1 MSDQELDYNVGEDE
15 SPMSV
20 AVTETEGQDT
30 SASVVSESNANE
42 LDDYSSNVKKRID
55 KMTARLRETERRE
68 QAAIQYAQGMQAR
81 MQQLEHRVV
90 RTDEERLHEA
100 SGRVETQVVALKQII
115 GKAREEGD
123 IQTEIEANTRL
134 TSLIHEQRQIAE
146 ANAQRQVYQEQLAYQ
161 QHQAAQQPIQQA
173 RPVVDEKAANW
184 VDKNSW
190 YGRDTVL
197 TSAAWGIHRQLIEV
211 EGFDGRSDEYYD
223 ELDRRLRSSF
233 PGRFNRDRTTRT
245 VQTVAPATRS
255 SGVNNARRIVR
266 LTASQVAIA
275 KKLGVPIEE
284 YAKYVKD

>member
-15 SPMSV
+15 QPMSV
-20 AVTETEGQDT
+20 TLTEMEGEDT
-30 SASVVSESNANE
+30 KASIVADNQGQE
-42 LDDYSSNVKKRID
+42 LDDYSDKVKKRID

-68 QAAIQYAQGMQAR
+68 QAALELAQGMQAR
-81 MQQLEHRVV
+81 LQQLEQKVV
-90 RTDEERLHEA
+90 RTDEERLYEA
-100 SGRVETQVVALKQII
+100 SGRVETQLVALKQII

-123 IQTEIEANTRL
+123 IQTEIEASTRL

-146 ANAQRQVYQEQLAYQ
+146 ANAQRQAYQEQLVQ
-161 QHQAAQQPIQQA
+161 QQQQPQPVVQQA

-184 VDKNSW
+184 VEKNSW

-211 EGFDGRSDEYYD
+211 EGFDGSSDEYYD
-223 ELDRRLRSSF
+223 ELDRRLKSSF
-233 PGRFNRDRTTRT
+233 PGRFNKDRTTRT

-255 SGVNNARRIVR
+255 SGVNNARRVVK

>member
-15 SPMSV
+15 QPMSV
-20 AVTETEGQDT
+20 AVTENEGEDT
-30 SASVVSESNANE
+30 SASIVDNAAPNE
-42 LDDYSSNVKKRID
+42 LDDYSDKVKKRID

-68 QAAIQYAQGMQAR
+68 QAAIQLAQGMQAKL
-81 MQQLEHRVV
+81 QQLERTVV

-100 SGRVETQVVALKQII
+100 SGRVETQVVALKQIMQ
-115 GKAREEGD
+115 KAREEGD
-123 IQTEIEANTRL
+123 IQTEIEASTRL

-146 ANAQRQVYQEQLAYQ
+146 ANAQRQAYQ
-161 QHQAAQQPIQQA
+161 QQMTYQQQQVAQQPVQQA

-211 EGFDGRSDEYYD
+211 EGFDGSSDEYYD
-223 ELDRRLRSSF
+223 ELDRRLKSSF
-233 PGRFNRDRTTRT
+233 PSRFNKDRTTRT

-255 SGVNNARRIVR
+255 SGVNNARRIVK

>member
-15 SPMSV
+15 QPMSV
-20 AVTETEGQDT
+20 AVTENEGQDT

-68 QAAIQYAQGMQAR
+68 QAAIQLAQGMQAKL
-81 MQQLEHRVV
+81 QQLERTVV

-100 SGRVETQVVALKQII
+100 SGRVETQLVALKQII

-123 IQTEIEANTRL
+123 IQTEIEASTRL

-146 ANAQRQVYQEQLAYQ
+146 ANAQRQVYQEQLVQ
-161 QHQAAQQPIQQA
+161 QQQRPQPIVQQA
-173 RPVVDEKAANW
+173 RPVVDEKASNW
-184 VDKNSW
+184 VDKNPW

-211 EGFDGRSDEYYD
+211 EGFDGSSDEYYD
-223 ELDRRLRSSF
+223 ELDRRLKSSF
-233 PGRFNRDRTTRT
+233 PSRFNRDRTTRT

-255 SGVNNARRIVR
+255 SGVNNARRIVK

>member
-20 AVTETEGQDT
+20 AVTETDGQST
-30 SASVVSESNANE
+30 SAAVVDEGHAGE
-42 LDDYSSNVKKRID
+42 LEDYSSNVKKRID

-161 QHQAAQQPIQQA
+161 QQQAAQQPVQQA

-233 PGRFNRDRTTRT
+233 PGRFNKDRTTRT

>member
-1 MSDQELDYNVGEDE
+1 MSDQELDYNVGENE
-15 SPMSV
+15 QPMSV

-30 SASVVSESNANE
+30 SASVVSESNASE

-81 MQQLEHRVV
+81 MHQLEHRVV
-90 RTDEERLHEA
+90 RTDEERLQEA

-123 IQTEIEANTRL
+123 VSTEIEANTRL
-134 TSLIHEQRQIAE
+134 TTLIHEQRQIAE
-146 ANAQRQVYQEQLAYQ
+146 ANANRLAYQEQLAYQ
-161 QHQAAQQPIQQA
+161 QQQMAQQPIQQV
-173 RPVVDEKAANW
+173 RPVVDEKAAIW
-184 VDKNSW
+184 VDKNPW

-211 EGFDGRSDEYYD
+211 EGFDGSSDEYYD
-223 ELDRRLRSSF
+223 ELDRRLKSSF
-233 PGRFNRDRTTRT
+233 PSRFNRDRTTRT

-255 SGVNNARRIVR
+255 SGVNNARRIVK

>member
-15 SPMSV
+15 QPMSV
-20 AVTETEGQDT
+20 TLTEMEGEDT
-30 SASVVSESNANE
+30 KASIVADNQGQE
-42 LDDYSSNVKKRID
+42 LDDYSDKVKKRID

-68 QAAIQYAQGMQAR
+68 QAALELAQGMQAR
-81 MQQLEHRVV
+81 LQQLEQKVV
-90 RTDEERLHEA
+90 RTDEERLYEA
-100 SGRVETQVVALKQII
+100 SGRVETQLVALKQII
-115 GKAREEGD
+115 QKAREEGD
-123 IQTEIEANTRL
+123 ISTEIEASTRL

-146 ANAQRQVYQEQLAYQ
+146 ANAQRQSYQEQLVQ
-161 QHQAAQQPIQQA
+161 QQQRPQPVVQQA
-173 RPVVDEKAANW
+173 RPVVDEKASNW
-184 VDKNSW
+184 VEKNSW

-211 EGFDGRSDEYYD
+211 EGFDGSSDEYYD
-223 ELDRRLRSSF
+223 ELDRRLKSSF
-233 PGRFNRDRTTRT
+233 PGRFNKDRTTRT

-255 SGVNNARRIVR
+255 SGVNNARRVVK

>member
-68 QAAIQYAQGMQAR
+68 QAAIQLAQGMQAKL
-81 MQQLEHRVV
+81 QQLERTVV

-100 SGRVETQVVALKQII
+100 SGRVETQLVALKQII

-123 IQTEIEANTRL
+123 IQTEIEASTRL

-146 ANAQRQVYQEQLAYQ
+146 ANAQRQAYQ
-161 QHQAAQQPIQQA
+161 QQMTYQQQQVAQQPVQQA

-211 EGFDGRSDEYYD
+211 EGFDGSSDEYYD
-223 ELDRRLRSSF
+223 ELDRRLKSSF
-233 PGRFNRDRTTRT
+233 PSRFNKDRTTRT

-255 SGVNNARRIVR
+255 SGVNNARRIVK

>member
-15 SPMSV
+15 QPMSV
-20 AVTETEGQDT
+20 TLTETEGQDT
-30 SASVVSESNANE
+30 KASANVDSQSQE
-42 LDDYSSNVKKRID
+42 LDDYSDKVKKRID

-68 QAAIQYAQGMQAR
+68 QAALELAQGMQAR
-81 MQQLEHRVV
+81 LQQLEQKVV
-90 RTDEERLHEA
+90 RTDEERLYEA
-100 SGRVETQVVALKQII
+100 SGRVETQLVALKQII

-123 IQTEIEANTRL
+123 IQTEIEASTRL

-146 ANAQRQVYQEQLAYQ
+146 ANAQRQAYQEQLTQ
-161 QHQAAQQPIQQA
+161 QQQQPQPVVQQA

-184 VDKNSW
+184 VEKNSW

-211 EGFDGRSDEYYD
+211 EGFDGSSDEYYD
-223 ELDRRLRSSF
+223 ELDRRLKSSF
-233 PGRFNRDRTTRT
+233 PGRFNKDRTTRT

-255 SGVNNARRIVR
+255 SGVNNARRVVK

>member
-1 MSDQELDYNVGEDE
+1 
-15 SPMSV
+15 MSV
-20 AVTETEGQDT
+20 TLTESEGQET
-30 SASVVSESNANE
+30 TAAVSQDQE
-42 LDDYSSNVKKRID
+42 LDDYSDKVKKRID

-68 QAAIQYAQGMQAR
+68 QAALELAQGMQAR
-81 MQQLEHRVV
+81 LQQLEQKVV
-90 RTDEERLHEA
+90 RTDEERLYEA
-100 SGRVETQVVALKQII
+100 SGRVETQLVALKQII
-115 GKAREEGD
+115 QKAREEGD
-123 IQTEIEANTRL
+123 ISTEIEASTRL

-146 ANAQRQVYQEQLAYQ
+146 ANAQRQSYQEQLTQ
-161 QHQAAQQPIQQA
+161 QQQRPQPVVQQT

-184 VDKNSW
+184 VEKNSW

-211 EGFDGRSDEYYD
+211 EGFDGSSDEYYD
-223 ELDRRLRSSF
+223 ELDRRLKSTF
-233 PGRFNRDRTTRT
+233 PTRLGKDRTTRT

-255 SGVNNARRIVR
+255 SGVNNARRVVK

>member
-1 MSDQELDYNVGEDE
+1 MSDQELDYNVGENE
-15 SPMSV
+15 QPMSV
-20 AVTETEGQDT
+20 TLTEMEGEDT
-30 SASVVSESNANE
+30 KASIVADNQGQE
-42 LDDYSSNVKKRID
+42 LDDYSDKVKKRID

-68 QAAIQYAQGMQAR
+68 QAALELAQGMQAR
-81 MQQLEHRVV
+81 LQQLEQKVV
-90 RTDEERLHEA
+90 RTDEERLYEA
-100 SGRVETQVVALKQII
+100 SGRVETQLVALKQII
-115 GKAREEGD
+115 QKAREEGD
-123 IQTEIEANTRL
+123 ISTEIEASTRL

-146 ANAQRQVYQEQLAYQ
+146 ANAQRQSYQEQLTQ
-161 QHQAAQQPIQQA
+161 QQQRPQPVVQQT

-184 VDKNSW
+184 VEKNSW

-211 EGFDGRSDEYYD
+211 EGFDGSSDEYYD
-223 ELDRRLRSSF
+223 ELDRRLKSSF
-233 PGRFNRDRTTRT
+233 PGRFNKDRTTRT

-255 SGVNNARRIVR
+255 SGVNNARRVVK

>member
-15 SPMSV
+15 QPMSV
-20 AVTETEGQDT
+20 TLTEMEGEDT
-30 SASVVSESNANE
+30 KASIVADNQGQE
-42 LDDYSSNVKKRID
+42 LDDYSDKVKKRID

-68 QAAIQYAQGMQAR
+68 QAALELAQGMQAR
-81 MQQLEHRVV
+81 LQQLEQKVV
-90 RTDEERLHEA
+90 RTDEERLYEA
-100 SGRVETQVVALKQII
+100 SGRVETQLVALKQII
-115 GKAREEGD
+115 QKAREEGD
-123 IQTEIEANTRL
+123 ISTEIEASTRL

-146 ANAQRQVYQEQLAYQ
+146 ANAQRQSYQEQLVQ
-161 QHQAAQQPIQQA
+161 QQQRPQPVVQQA
-173 RPVVDEKAANW
+173 RPVVDEKASNW
-184 VDKNSW
+184 VEKNSW

-211 EGFDGRSDEYYD
+211 EGFDGSSDEYYD
-223 ELDRRLRSSF
+223 ELDRRLKSSF
-233 PGRFNRDRTTRT
+233 PGRFNKDRTTRT

-255 SGVNNARRIVR
+255 TGVNNARRVVK

>member
-15 SPMSV
+15 QPMSV
-20 AVTETEGQDT
+20 TLTEMEGEGT
-30 SASVVSESNANE
+30 KASIVADNQSQE
-42 LDDYSSNVKKRID
+42 LDDYSDKVKKRID

-68 QAAIQYAQGMQAR
+68 QAALELAQGMQAR
-81 MQQLEHRVV
+81 LQQLEQKVV
-90 RTDEERLHEA
+90 RTDEERLYEA
-100 SGRVETQVVALKQII
+100 SGRVETQLVALKQII

-123 IQTEIEANTRL
+123 IQTEIEASTRL

-146 ANAQRQVYQEQLAYQ
+146 ANAQRQAYQEQLVQ
-161 QHQAAQQPIQQA
+161 QQQQPQPVVQQA

-184 VDKNSW
+184 VEKNSW

-211 EGFDGRSDEYYD
+211 EGFDGSSDEYYD
-223 ELDRRLRSSF
+223 ELDRRLKSSF
-233 PGRFNRDRTTRT
+233 PGRFNKDRTTRT

-255 SGVNNARRIVR
+255 SGVNNARRIVK

>member
-15 SPMSV
+15 QPMSV
-20 AVTETEGQDT
+20 TLAESEGQET
-30 SASVVSESNANE
+30 TAAVSQDQE
-42 LDDYSSNVKKRID
+42 LDDYSDKVKKRID

-68 QAAIQYAQGMQAR
+68 QAALELAQGMQAR
-81 MQQLEHRVV
+81 LQQLEQKVV

-100 SGRVETQVVALKQII
+100 SGRVETQLVALKQII
-115 GKAREEGD
+115 QKAREEGD
-123 IQTEIEANTRL
+123 ISTEIEASTRL

-146 ANAQRQVYQEQLAYQ
+146 ANAQRQSYQEQLVQ
-161 QHQAAQQPIQQA
+161 QQQRPQPVVQQT

-184 VDKNSW
+184 VEKNSW

-211 EGFDGRSDEYYD
+211 EGFDGSSDEYYD
-223 ELDRRLRSSF
+223 ELDRRLKSTF
-233 PGRFNRDRTTRT
+233 PTRLGKDRTTRT

-255 SGVNNARRIVR
+255 SGVNNARRVVK

>member
-1 MSDQELDYNVGEDE
+1 MSDQELDYKVGEDE
-15 SPMSV
+15 QPMSV
-20 AVTETEGQDT
+20 TLTETEGQDT
-30 SASVVSESNANE
+30 KASAIVESQSQE

-68 QAAIQYAQGMQAR
+68 QAALELAQGMQAR
-81 MQQLEHRVV
+81 LQQLEQKVV
-90 RTDEERLHEA
+90 RTDEERLYEA
-100 SGRVETQVVALKQII
+100 SGRVETQLVALKQII

-123 IQTEIEANTRL
+123 IQTEIEASTRL

-146 ANAQRQVYQEQLAYQ
+146 ANAQRQAYQEQLAQ
-161 QHQAAQQPIQQA
+161 QQQRPQPVVQQA

-184 VDKNSW
+184 VEKNSW

-211 EGFDGRSDEYYD
+211 EGFDGSSDEYYD
-223 ELDRRLRSSF
+223 ELDRRLKSSF
-233 PGRFNRDRTTRT
+233 PGRFNKDRTTRT

-255 SGVNNARRIVR
+255 SGVNNARRVVK

-284 YAKYVKD
+284 YAKYVKE

>member
-15 SPMSV
+15 QPMSV
-20 AVTETEGQDT
+20 TVTESEGQET
-30 SASVVSESNANE
+30 TAAVSQDQE
-42 LDDYSSNVKKRID
+42 LDDYSDKVKKRID

-68 QAAIQYAQGMQAR
+68 QAALELAQGMQAR
-81 MQQLEHRVV
+81 LQQLEQKVV
-90 RTDEERLHEA
+90 RTDEERLYEA
-100 SGRVETQVVALKQII
+100 SGRVETQLVALKQII
-115 GKAREEGD
+115 QKAREEGD
-123 IQTEIEANTRL
+123 ISTEIEASTRL

-146 ANAQRQVYQEQLAYQ
+146 ANAQRQSYQEQLTQ
-161 QHQAAQQPIQQA
+161 QQQRPQPVVQQT

-184 VDKNSW
+184 VEKNSW

-211 EGFDGRSDEYYD
+211 EGFDGSSDEYYD
-223 ELDRRLRSSF
+223 ELDRRLKSTF
-233 PGRFNRDRTTRT
+233 PTRLGKDRTTRT

-255 SGVNNARRIVR
+255 SGVNNARRVVK

>member
-15 SPMSV
+15 QPMSV
-20 AVTETEGQDT
+20 AVTENEGQDT

-68 QAAIQYAQGMQAR
+68 QAAIQLAQGMQAKL
-81 MQQLEHRVV
+81 QQLERTVV

-100 SGRVETQVVALKQII
+100 SGRVETQLVALKQIMQ
-115 GKAREEGD
+115 KAREEGD
-123 IQTEIEANTRL
+123 IQTEIEASTRL

-146 ANAQRQVYQEQLAYQ
+146 ANAQRQSYQEQLVQ
-161 QHQAAQQPIQQA
+161 QQQRPQPVVQQA

-184 VDKNSW
+184 VDRNSW

-211 EGFDGRSDEYYD
+211 EGFDGSSDEYYD
-223 ELDRRLRSSF
+223 ELDRRLKSSF
-233 PGRFNRDRTTRT
+233 PGRFNKDRTTRT

-255 SGVNNARRIVR
+255 SGVNNARRIVK

>member
-15 SPMSV
+15 QPMSV
-20 AVTETEGQDT
+20 TLTEMEGEDT
-30 SASVVSESNANE
+30 KASIVADNQGQE
-42 LDDYSSNVKKRID
+42 LDDYSDKVKKRID

-68 QAAIQYAQGMQAR
+68 QAALELAQGMQAR
-81 MQQLEHRVV
+81 LQQLEQKVV
-90 RTDEERLHEA
+90 RTDEERLYEA
-100 SGRVETQVVALKQII
+100 SGRVETQLVALKQII

-123 IQTEIEANTRL
+123 IQTEIEASTRL

-146 ANAQRQVYQEQLAYQ
+146 ANAQRQAYQEQLVQ
-161 QHQAAQQPIQQA
+161 QQQQPQPVVRQA

-184 VDKNSW
+184 VEKNSW

-211 EGFDGRSDEYYD
+211 EGFDGSSDEYYD
-223 ELDRRLRSSF
+223 ELDRRLKSSF
-233 PGRFNRDRTTRT
+233 PGRFNKDRTTRT

-255 SGVNNARRIVR
+255 SGVNNARRVVK

>member
-15 SPMSV
+15 QPMSV
-20 AVTETEGQDT
+20 TVTESEGQNT
-30 SASVVSESNANE
+30 TAAVSQDQE
-42 LDDYSSNVKKRID
+42 LDDYSDKVKKRID

-68 QAAIQYAQGMQAR
+68 QAALELAQGMQAR
-81 MQQLEHRVV
+81 LQQLEQKVV
-90 RTDEERLHEA
+90 RTDEERLYEA
-100 SGRVETQVVALKQII
+100 SGRVETQLVALKQII
-115 GKAREEGD
+115 QKAREEGD
-123 IQTEIEANTRL
+123 ISTEIEASTRL

-146 ANAQRQVYQEQLAYQ
+146 ANAQRQSYQEQLTQ
-161 QHQAAQQPIQQA
+161 QQQRPQPVVQQT

-184 VDKNSW
+184 VEKNSW

-211 EGFDGRSDEYYD
+211 EGFDGSSDEYYD
-223 ELDRRLRSSF
+223 ELDRRLKSTF
-233 PGRFNRDRTTRT
+233 PTRLGKDRTTRT

-255 SGVNNARRIVR
+255 SGVNNARRVVK

>member
-15 SPMSV
+15 QPMSV
-20 AVTETEGQDT
+20 AVTENEGQDT

-68 QAAIQYAQGMQAR
+68 QAAIQLAQGMQAKL
-81 MQQLEHRVV
+81 QQLERTVV

-100 SGRVETQVVALKQII
+100 SGRVETQLVALKQII

-123 IQTEIEANTRL
+123 IQTEIEASTRL

-146 ANAQRQVYQEQLAYQ
+146 ANAQRQLYQEQLVQ
-161 QHQAAQQPIQQA
+161 QQQRPQPVVQQA

-184 VDKNSW
+184 VDRNSW

-211 EGFDGRSDEYYD
+211 EGFDGSSDEYYD
-223 ELDRRLRSSF
+223 ELDRRLKSSF
-233 PGRFNRDRTTRT
+233 PGRFNKDRTTRT

-255 SGVNNARRIVR
+255 SGVNNARRIVK

>member
-15 SPMSV
+15 QPMSV
-20 AVTETEGQDT
+20 TLTEMEGEDT
-30 SASVVSESNANE
+30 KASIVADNQGQE
-42 LDDYSSNVKKRID
+42 LDDYSDKVKKRID

-68 QAAIQYAQGMQAR
+68 QAALELAQGMQAR
-81 MQQLEHRVV
+81 LQQLEQKVV
-90 RTDEERLHEA
+90 RTDEERLYEA
-100 SGRVETQVVALKQII
+100 SGRVETQLVALKQII
-115 GKAREEGD
+115 QKAREEGD
-123 IQTEIEANTRL
+123 ISTEIEASTRL

-146 ANAQRQVYQEQLAYQ
+146 ANAQRQSYQEQLTQ
-161 QHQAAQQPIQQA
+161 QQQRPQPVVQQT

-184 VDKNSW
+184 VEKNSW

-211 EGFDGRSDEYYD
+211 EGFDGSSDEYYD
-223 ELDRRLRSSF
+223 ELDRRLKSSF
-233 PGRFNRDRTTRT
+233 PGRFNKDRTTRT

-255 SGVNNARRIVR
+255 SGVNNARRVVK

>member
-15 SPMSV
+15 QPMSV
-20 AVTETEGQDT
+20 TLTEMEGEDT
-30 SASVVSESNANE
+30 KASIVADNQGQE
-42 LDDYSSNVKKRID
+42 LDDYSDKVKKRID

-68 QAAIQYAQGMQAR
+68 QAALELAQGMQAR
-81 MQQLEHRVV
+81 LQQLEQKVV
-90 RTDEERLHEA
+90 RTDEERLYEA
-100 SGRVETQVVALKQII
+100 SGRVETQLVALKQII

-123 IQTEIEANTRL
+123 IQTEIEASTRL

-146 ANAQRQVYQEQLAYQ
+146 ANAQRQAYQEQLVQ
-161 QHQAAQQPIQQA
+161 QQQQPRPVVQQA

-184 VDKNSW
+184 VEKNSW

-211 EGFDGRSDEYYD
+211 EGFDGSSDEYYD
-223 ELDRRLRSSF
+223 ELDRRLKSSF
-233 PGRFNRDRTTRT
+233 PGRFNKDRTTRT

-255 SGVNNARRIVR
+255 SGVNNARRVVK

>member
-15 SPMSV
+15 QPMSV
-20 AVTETEGQDT
+20 AVTENEGQDT

-68 QAAIQYAQGMQAR
+68 QAAIQLAQGMQAKL
-81 MQQLEHRVV
+81 QQLERTVV

-100 SGRVETQVVALKQII
+100 SGRVETQLVALKQII

-123 IQTEIEANTRL
+123 IQTEIEASTRL

-146 ANAQRQVYQEQLAYQ
+146 ANAQRQVYQEQLVQ
-161 QHQAAQQPIQQA
+161 QQQRPQPIVQQA

-184 VDKNSW
+184 VDRNSW

-211 EGFDGRSDEYYD
+211 EGFDGSSDEYYD
-223 ELDRRLRSSF
+223 ELDRRLKSSF
-233 PGRFNRDRTTRT
+233 PGRFNKDRTTRT

-255 SGVNNARRIVR
+255 SGVNNARRIVK

>member
-15 SPMSV
+15 QPMSV
-20 AVTETEGQDT
+20 TVTESEGQET
-30 SASVVSESNANE
+30 TAAVSQDQE
-42 LDDYSSNVKKRID
+42 LDDYSDKVKKRID

-68 QAAIQYAQGMQAR
+68 QAALELAQGMQTR
-81 MQQLEHRVV
+81 LQQLEQKVV
-90 RTDEERLHEA
+90 RTDEERLYEA
-100 SGRVETQVVALKQII
+100 SGRVETQLVALKQII
-115 GKAREEGD
+115 QKAREEGD
-123 IQTEIEANTRL
+123 ISTEIEASTRL

-146 ANAQRQVYQEQLAYQ
+146 ANAQRQSYQEQLTQ
-161 QHQAAQQPIQQA
+161 QQQRPQPVVQQT

-184 VDKNSW
+184 VEKNSW

-211 EGFDGRSDEYYD
+211 EGFDGSSDEYYD
-223 ELDRRLRSSF
+223 ELDRRLKSTF
-233 PGRFNRDRTTRT
+233 PTRLGKDRTTRT

-255 SGVNNARRIVR
+255 SGVNNARRVVK

>member
-15 SPMSV
+15 QPMSV
-20 AVTETEGQDT
+20 TLAESEGQET
-30 SASVVSESNANE
+30 TAAVSQDQE
-42 LDDYSSNVKKRID
+42 LDDYSDKVKKRID

-68 QAAIQYAQGMQAR
+68 QAALELAQGMQAR
-81 MQQLEHRVV
+81 LQQLEQKVV
-90 RTDEERLHEA
+90 RTDEERLYEA
-100 SGRVETQVVALKQII
+100 SGRVETQLVALKQII
-115 GKAREEGD
+115 QKAREEGD
-123 IQTEIEANTRL
+123 ISTEIEASTRL

-146 ANAQRQVYQEQLAYQ
+146 ANAQRQSYQEQLTQ
-161 QHQAAQQPIQQA
+161 QQQRPQPVVQQT

-184 VDKNSW
+184 VEKNSW

-211 EGFDGRSDEYYD
+211 EGFDGSSDEYYD
-223 ELDRRLRSSF
+223 ELDRRLKSSF
-233 PGRFNRDRTTRT
+233 PGRFNKDRTTRT

-255 SGVNNARRIVR
+255 SGVNNARRVVK

>member
-15 SPMSV
+15 QPMSV
-20 AVTETEGQDT
+20 TLTEMEGEGT
-30 SASVVSESNANE
+30 KASIVADNQSQE
-42 LDDYSSNVKKRID
+42 LDDYSDKVKKRID

-68 QAAIQYAQGMQAR
+68 QAALELAQGMQAR
-81 MQQLEHRVV
+81 LQQLEQKVV
-90 RTDEERLHEA
+90 RTDEERLYEA
-100 SGRVETQVVALKQII
+100 SGRVETQLVALKQII

-123 IQTEIEANTRL
+123 IQTEIEASTRL

-146 ANAQRQVYQEQLAYQ
+146 ANAQRQAYQEQLVQ
-161 QHQAAQQPIQQA
+161 QQQQPQPVVQQA

-184 VDKNSW
+184 VEKNSW

-211 EGFDGRSDEYYD
+211 EGFDGSSDEYYD
-223 ELDRRLRSSF
+223 ELDRRLKSSF
-233 PGRFNRDRTTRT
+233 PGRFNKDRTTRT

-255 SGVNNARRIVR
+255 SGVNNARRVVK

>member
-15 SPMSV
+15 QPMSV

-68 QAAIQYAQGMQAR
+68 QAALELAQGMQAR
-81 MQQLEHRVV
+81 LQQLEQKVV

-100 SGRVETQVVALKQII
+100 SGRVETQLVALKQII
-115 GKAREEGD
+115 QKAREEGD
-123 IQTEIEANTRL
+123 ISTEIEASTRL

-146 ANAQRQVYQEQLAYQ
+146 ANAQRQSYQEQLVQ
-161 QHQAAQQPIQQA
+161 QQQRPQPVVQQA
-173 RPVVDEKAANW
+173 RPIVDEKAANW

-211 EGFDGRSDEYYD
+211 EGFDGSSDEYYD
-223 ELDRRLRSSF
+223 ELDRRLKSSF
-233 PGRFNRDRTTRT
+233 PGRFNKDRATRT

-255 SGVNNARRIVR
+255 TGVNNARRIVK

>member
-15 SPMSV
+15 QPMSV
-20 AVTETEGQDT
+20 AVTENEGQDT
-30 SASVVSESNANE
+30 SASIVDNAAPNE
-42 LDDYSSNVKKRID
+42 LDDYSDKVKKRID

-68 QAAIQYAQGMQAR
+68 QAAIQLAQGMQAKL
-81 MQQLEHRVV
+81 QQLERTVV

-100 SGRVETQVVALKQII
+100 SGRVETQVVALKQIMQ
-115 GKAREEGD
+115 KAREEGD
-123 IQTEIEANTRL
+123 IQTEIEASTRL

-146 ANAQRQVYQEQLAYQ
+146 ANAQRQAYQ
-161 QHQAAQQPIQQA
+161 QQMAYQQQQVAQQPVQQA
-173 RPVVDEKAANW
+173 RPVVDEKASNW

-211 EGFDGRSDEYYD
+211 EGFDGSSDEYYD
-223 ELDRRLRSSF
+223 ELDRRLKSSF
-233 PGRFNRDRTTRT
+233 PGRFNKDRTTRT

-255 SGVNNARRIVR
+255 SGVNNARRIVK

>member
-1 MSDQELDYNVGEDE
+1 MSEQELDYNVGEDE
-15 SPMSV
+15 QPMSV
-20 AVTETEGQDT
+20 AVTENEGQDT

-68 QAAIQYAQGMQAR
+68 QAAIQLAQGMQAKL
-81 MQQLEHRVV
+81 QQLERTVV

-100 SGRVETQVVALKQII
+100 SGRVETQLVALKQII

-123 IQTEIEANTRL
+123 IQTEIEASTRL

-146 ANAQRQVYQEQLAYQ
+146 ANAQRQVYQEQLVQ
-161 QHQAAQQPIQQA
+161 QQQRPQPVVQQA

-184 VDKNSW
+184 VDRNSW

-211 EGFDGRSDEYYD
+211 EGFDGSSDEYYD
-223 ELDRRLRSSF
+223 ELDRRLKSSF
-233 PGRFNRDRTTRT
+233 PGRFNKDRTTRT

-255 SGVNNARRIVR
+255 SGVNNARRIVK

>member
-15 SPMSV
+15 QPMSV
-20 AVTETEGQDT
+20 AVTENEGQDT
-30 SASVVSESNANE
+30 SASVVSESNVNE

-68 QAAIQYAQGMQAR
+68 QAAIQLAQGMQAKL
-81 MQQLEHRVV
+81 QQLERTVV

-100 SGRVETQVVALKQII
+100 SGRVETQLVALKQII

-123 IQTEIEANTRL
+123 IQTEIEASTRL

-146 ANAQRQVYQEQLAYQ
+146 ANAQRQAYQEQLVQ
-161 QHQAAQQPIQQA
+161 QQQRPQPIVQQA
-173 RPVVDEKAANW
+173 RPIVDEKAANW
-184 VDKNSW
+184 VDRNSW

-211 EGFDGRSDEYYD
+211 EGFDGSSDEYYD
-223 ELDRRLRSSF
+223 ELDRRLKSSF
-233 PGRFNRDRTTRT
+233 PGRFNKDRTTRT

-255 SGVNNARRIVR
+255 SGVNNARRIVK

>member
-15 SPMSV
+15 QPMSV
-20 AVTETEGQDT
+20 TLTEMEGEDTKAAVVVDNQGQ
-30 SASVVSESNANE
+30 E
-42 LDDYSSNVKKRID
+42 LDDYSDKVKKRID

-68 QAAIQYAQGMQAR
+68 QAALELAQGMQAR
-81 MQQLEHRVV
+81 LQQLEHRVV

-100 SGRVETQVVALKQII
+100 SGRVETQLVALKQII
-115 GKAREEGD
+115 QKAREEGD
-123 IQTEIEANTRL
+123 IQTEIEASTRL

-146 ANAQRQVYQEQLAYQ
+146 ANAQRQAYQEQVVQ
-161 QHQAAQQPIQQA
+161 QQQRPQPVVQQT

-184 VDKNSW
+184 VEKNSW

-211 EGFDGRSDEYYD
+211 EGFDGSSDEYYD
-223 ELDRRLRSSF
+223 ELDRRLKSSF
-233 PGRFNRDRTTRT
+233 PGRFNKDRTTRT

-255 SGVNNARRIVR
+255 SGVNNARRVVK

>member
-15 SPMSV
+15 QPMSV
-20 AVTETEGQDT
+20 TLTEMEGEDT
-30 SASVVSESNANE
+30 KASIVADNQGQE
-42 LDDYSSNVKKRID
+42 LDDYSDKVKKRID

-68 QAAIQYAQGMQAR
+68 QAALELAQGMQAR
-81 MQQLEHRVV
+81 LQQLEQKVV
-90 RTDEERLHEA
+90 RTDEERLYEA
-100 SGRVETQVVALKQII
+100 SGRVETQLVALKQII

-123 IQTEIEANTRL
+123 IQTEIEASTRL

-146 ANAQRQVYQEQLAYQ
+146 ANAQRQAYQEQLVQ
-161 QHQAAQQPIQQA
+161 QQQQPQPVVQQA

-184 VDKNSW
+184 VEKNSW

-211 EGFDGRSDEYYD
+211 EGFDGSSDEYYD
-223 ELDRRLRSSF
+223 ELDRRLKSSF
-233 PGRFNRDRTTRT
+233 PGRFNKDRTTRT

-255 SGVNNARRIVR
+255 SGVNNARRIVK

>member
-15 SPMSV
+15 QPMSV
-20 AVTETEGQDT
+20 TLTETEGEDT
-30 SASVVSESNANE
+30 KADVVADNQGQE
-42 LDDYSSNVKKRID
+42 LDDYSDKVKKRID

-68 QAAIQYAQGMQAR
+68 QAALELAQGMQAR
-81 MQQLEHRVV
+81 LQQLEQKVV

-100 SGRVETQVVALKQII
+100 SGRVETQLVALKQII
-115 GKAREEGD
+115 QKAREEGD
-123 IQTEIEANTRL
+123 ISTEIEASTRL

-146 ANAQRQVYQEQLAYQ
+146 ANAQRQYQQEQLTQ
-161 QHQAAQQPIQQA
+161 QQQRPQPVVQQT

-184 VDKNSW
+184 VEKNSW

-211 EGFDGRSDEYYD
+211 EGFDGSSDEYYD
-223 ELDRRLRSSF
+223 ELDRRLKSTF
-233 PGRFNRDRTTRT
+233 PTRFNKDRTTRT

-255 SGVNNARRIVR
+255 SGVNNARRVVK

-284 YAKYVKD
+284 YAKYVKE

>member
-15 SPMSV
+15 QPMSV
-20 AVTETEGQDT
+20 TLTEAEGEDT
-30 SASVVSESNANE
+30 KASVVVDNQGQE
-42 LDDYSSNVKKRID
+42 LDDYSDKVKKRID

-68 QAAIQYAQGMQAR
+68 QAALELAQGMQAR
-81 MQQLEHRVV
+81 LQQLEHRVV

-100 SGRVETQVVALKQII
+100 SGRVETQLVALKQII
-115 GKAREEGD
+115 QKAREEGD
-123 IQTEIEANTRL
+123 ISTEIEASTRL
-134 TSLIHEQRQIAE
+134 TSLVHEQRQIAE
-146 ANAQRQVYQEQLAYQ
+146 ANAQRQSYQEQLAQ
-161 QHQAAQQPIQQA
+161 QQQRPQPVVHQA

-184 VDKNSW
+184 VEKNSW

-211 EGFDGRSDEYYD
+211 EGFDGSSDEYYD
-223 ELDRRLRSSF
+223 ELDRRLKSSF
-233 PGRFNRDRTTRT
+233 PGRFNKDRATRT

-255 SGVNNARRIVR
+255 SGVNNARRVVK

-284 YAKYVKD
+284 YAKYVKE

>member
-15 SPMSV
+15 QPMSV

-68 QAAIQYAQGMQAR
+68 QAAIQLAQGMQAKL
-81 MQQLEHRVV
+81 QQLERTVV

-100 SGRVETQVVALKQII
+100 SGRVETQLVALKQII

-123 IQTEIEANTRL
+123 IQTEIEASTRL

-146 ANAQRQVYQEQLAYQ
+146 ANAQRQVYQEQLVQ
-161 QHQAAQQPIQQA
+161 QQQRPQPIVQQA

-184 VDKNSW
+184 VDRNSW

-211 EGFDGRSDEYYD
+211 EGFDGSSDEYYD
-223 ELDRRLRSSF
+223 ELDRRLKSSF
-233 PGRFNRDRTTRT
+233 PGRFNKDRTTRT

-255 SGVNNARRIVR
+255 SGVNNARRIVK

>member
-15 SPMSV
+15 QPMSV
-20 AVTETEGQDT
+20 TLAESEGQDT
-30 SASVVSESNANE
+30 TAAVSQDQE
-42 LDDYSSNVKKRID
+42 LDDYSDKVKKRID

-68 QAAIQYAQGMQAR
+68 QAALELAQGMQAR
-81 MQQLEHRVV
+81 LQQLEQKVV

-100 SGRVETQVVALKQII
+100 SGRVETQLVALKQII
-115 GKAREEGD
+115 QKAREEGD
-123 IQTEIEANTRL
+123 ISTEIEASTRL

-146 ANAQRQVYQEQLAYQ
+146 ANAQRQSYQEQLVQ
-161 QHQAAQQPIQQA
+161 QQQRPQPVVQQT

-184 VDKNSW
+184 VEKNSW

-211 EGFDGRSDEYYD
+211 EGFDGSSDEYYD
-223 ELDRRLRSSF
+223 ELDRRLKSTF
-233 PGRFNRDRTTRT
+233 PTRLGKDRTTRT

-255 SGVNNARRIVR
+255 SGVNNARRVVK